1 MKENRGMSRRL
12 KNGDESA
19 LEEIMQK
26 YMPLVASV
34 IFNIGRGTLKKE
46 DIEEAVTDT
55 FITFWKNR
63 DKVDDTTLKGYLC
76 CIAKTKAFDK
86 LDTIKKEIMLD
97 IEEVNAED
105 EFSLEGNIE
114 QKEINHVLGEIV
126 NELGKPDSEIVI
138 RYYFYYQRISD
149 IADILGMSSDN
160 VKVRL
165 HRARAKIRKALE
177 ERGYQQ

>member
-1 MKENRGMSRRL
+1 LKEISKRL
-12 KNGDESA
+12 KKGDETA

-26 YMPLVASV
+26 YFPLVSSI
-34 IFNIGRGTLKKE
+34 IFNIGRGTLRKE

-55 FITFWKNR
+55 FVTLWKNR
-63 DKVDDTTLKGYLC
+63 DKVKDETLKGYIC

-86 LDTIKKEIMLD
+86 LDSVGKEIILD
-97 IEEVNAED
+97 IEEINAED
-105 EFSLEGNIE
+105 DFSLEINIE
-114 QKEINHVLGEIV
+114 QKEINKILGDAV

-149 IADILGMSSDN
+149 IAEITGMTVDN

-165 HRARAKIRKALE
+165 HRARKKIRKYLE
-177 ERGYQQ
+177 ERGYEP